1 MSERVL
7 AAIVGSPTPKEE
19 LEGSMEVLERETLR
33 IRREQEKK
41 ILKPSYQELVA
52 RNNAKGK
59 TVRKTQVTI
68 PTQTVLKTQVTIPTQ
83 TVLKTVYVRKVVKE
97 ATIDRPAEYALVAVK
112 ARVATPVR
120 EFIGL
125 GPWGW

>member
-68 PTQTVLKTQVTIPTQ
+68 PTQTVLKT
-83 TVLKTVYVRKVVKE
+83 VYVRKVVKE
-97 ATIDRPAEYALVAVK
+97 ATIDRPAEYALVAV
-112 ARVATPVR
+112 
-120 EFIGL
+120 
-125 GPWGW
+125 